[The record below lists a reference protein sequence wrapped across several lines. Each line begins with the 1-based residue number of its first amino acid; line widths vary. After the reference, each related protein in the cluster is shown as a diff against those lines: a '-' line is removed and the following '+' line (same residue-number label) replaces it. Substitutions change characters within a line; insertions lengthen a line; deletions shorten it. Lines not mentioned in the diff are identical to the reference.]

1 MFNPSE
7 LTVKQARARL
17 CELDIAGLEELLQA
31 EIDGKHR
38 SSLMADIGRTIDMI
52 KTAEESEAAEEEVV
66 EAVEAVEVAEAKPE
80 PKPEPVCIIS
90 ETEWFRFPRGVR
102 KGWERLDDGTFKK
115 R

>member
-1 MFNPSE
+1 MMFNPSE
-7 LTVKQARARL
+7 LTVRQARARL

-52 KTAEESEAAEEEVV
+52 KTAEESEVAEEEVI
-66 EAVEAVEVAEAKPE
+66 EAVEVVEAKPE
-80 PKPEPVCIIS
+80 PKAKPVCIIS

>member
-52 KTAEESEAAEEEVV
+52 KTAEESEAAEEET
-66 EAVEAVEVAEAKPE
+66 VEAVEVVEAKPE
-80 PKPEPVCIIS
+80 PKAEPVCIIS
-90 ETEWFRFPRGVR
+90 ETEWFRFPRSVR
-102 KGWERLDDGTFKK
+102 KGWDRLADGTFKK
-115 R
+115 K

>member
-52 KTAEESEAAEEEVV
+52 KTAEESEAAEEE
-66 EAVEAVEVAEAKPE
+66 AVEAVEVVEAKPE
-80 PKPEPVCIIS
+80 PKAEPVCIIS
-90 ETEWFRFPRGVR
+90 ETEWFRFPRNVR
-102 KGWERLDDGTFKK
+102 KGWERLNDGTFKK